1 MYVYT
6 ETLKLVGKAHNE
18 CANFD
23 LYKIEKTHKM
33 GKLYKAL
40 LHKWKGKKDV
50 GHCKNEN
57 ELCDVNVICFSL
69 TRLNMLKEREI

>member
-1 MYVYT
+1 
-6 ETLKLVGKAHNE
+6 
-18 CANFD
+18 
-23 LYKIEKTHKM
+23 M

-57 ELCDVNVICFSL
+57 ELCDMNVICFSL
-69 TRLNMLKEREI
+69 TRLNMLRKEK